1 MYAHLE
7 RCSRCSQSRFLP
19 RNFPPVSTPF
29 PVLTASFRLAWLLPT
44 PLPFLT
50 TSRTRQV
57 GNGPRVST
65 YPVFKSIFE
74 QGLAPA
80 ERGKTFAFH
89 VLGRADASIQCHDQ
103 TAFYETWCNKISIRD
118 GRNRTTIA
126 SIDDS
131 SSLTRETISHL
142 SSLVTNVHSNFL
154 AKQIPVNKADL
165 VRGAVPLI
173 LKTQFIPR

>member
-1 MYAHLE
+1 MFAITFPSPQFSTGFHPF
-7 RCSRCSQSRFLP
+7 SRFNCLVP
-19 RNFPPVSTPF
+19 SRVTSPNPVTFPYDEQDS
-29 PVLTASFRLAWLLPT
+29 
-44 PLPFLT
+44 
-50 TSRTRQV
+50 TSRKRAPSFYVSCVQV
-57 GNGPRVST
+57 HFRAGPRASR
-65 YPVFKSIFE
+65 
-74 QGLAPA
+74 
-80 ERGKTFAFH
+80 RGKTFH